1 MHAVSLLEPSE
12 TELTLSE
19 KGIILIW
26 KNVVVRPYEGEGLMV
41 ELVVFRF
48 EDVYLPKPVTG
59 FCLINDAQINC
70 DLSFGR
76 LFR

>member
-1 MHAVSLLEPSE
+1 
-12 TELTLSE
+12 
-19 KGIILIW
+19 
-26 KNVVVRPYEGEGLMV
+26 MV